1 MTKYIIRKSFD
12 GKYRWVLIAPNGD
25 NLLTSEVYT
34 SKEGCLNGV
43 QISKESLKDSNFKM
57 LMTAKKYQPYFTQ
70 IADNYQI
77 LARSEI
83 YSAAYARDAAS
94 DTVKNY
100 AADAVIE
107 DLS

>member
-1 MTKYIIRKSFD
+1 
-12 GKYRWVLIAPNGD
+12 
-25 NLLTSEVYT
+25 
-34 SKEGCLNGV
+34 
-43 QISKESLKDSNFKM
+43 
-57 LMTAKKYQPYFTQ
+57 MTARKYEPYFTQ

-83 YSAAYARDAAS
+83 YPAAYARDAAT